1 MAEIIKKNRAMAKGE
16 KSGISIGQIIAT
28 IPKTK
33 VAGTITEP
41 IKLPKIIQVWP
52 FRAETMAK

>member
-1 MAEIIKKNRAMAKGE
+1 MAKGE
-16 KSGISIGQIIAT
+16 KSAIFMGDIKAT

-41 IKLPKIIQVWP
+41 IKSPKIIQVSP
-52 FRAETMAK
+52 AFADNIAK